1 MDLLDDTDAI
11 YAVYAQ
17 EYLWHPV
24 ELYIILSS
32 APEEVLHAIKVEA
45 QGETHGLVQGVALC
59 CGYAVC
65 GIHGEDTHVQTCTNG
80 EILSVALVG
89 VLVVIA
95 CTQHEAV
102 IVGVLCTEAP
112 AQFLKFLLETAGSI
126 TETLEDTS
134 NGTD

>member
-1 MDLLDDTDAI
+1 MFMDLLDNADAI

-45 QGETHGLVQGVALC
+45 QGEAHGLVQGVALC

-65 GIHGEDTHVQTCTNG
+65 GESIITGAPCKPL
-80 EILSVALVG
+80 LS
-89 VLVVIA
+89 IN
-95 CTQHEAV
+95 
-102 IVGVLCTEAP
+102 
-112 AQFLKFLLETAGSI
+112 KF
-126 TETLEDTS
+126 TL
-134 NGTD
+134 